1 MEVGEITFHDFIWLT
16 LSLLLYFTHKSVKS
30 VEFAESQNRGI
41 NIFVLRKSTHRRGH
55 PRACAECVE
64 ESKII

>member
-41 NIFVLRKSTHRRGH
+41 NIFVLRKLTHRRGH
-55 PRACAECVE
+55 HRACAESVE